1 MFSFPKMKK
10 HFKNVYFAVQTRR
23 SEPQRRSF
31 VALSLSTVMY
41 GLLRS
46 YCFHYT
52 RAVYKRVAWNILTW
66 ICGRTSHPMTVV
78 QRFSRICQ
86 IVNSLDVQWTV
97 TQLVGKV
104 AGSIPNGV
112 TGIFHW
118 HNASVRTMALGL
130 IQPLTEMRTRNISC
144 EVKGG
149 WCVGLTTLP
158 PSCADCLE
166 IWGQPQPQGL
176 YRDCFRFTGW
186 TTDYFVFISAN
197 NVRTCYGPDPF
208 SCSTWT
214 RTVYMQGL
222 KWSGREPDHSSSL
235 VPTWRMGSAVPLL
248 PLYAFI
254 SLI

>member
-66 ICGRTSHPMTVV
+66 ICSRTSHPMTAV

-86 IVNSLDVQWTV
+86 IVNSLHVQWTV

-118 HNASVRTMALGL
+118 YNASGRTMALGL
-130 IQPLTEMRTRNISC
+130 IEPLTEMRTRNISC

-149 WCVGLTTLP
+149 RCVGLTTLP
-158 PSCADCLE
+158 LSCADCLE

-186 TTDYFVFISAN
+186 TMDYFFFYFCKQRPDVFWARHIFLFNLNPYRLHAGVKVTGAWAWPLILISADVKN
-197 NVRTCYGPDPF
+197 G
-208 SCSTWT
+208 
-214 RTVYMQGL
+214 
-222 KWSGREPDHSSSL
+222 
-235 VPTWRMGSAVPLL
+235 
-248 PLYAFI
+248 
-254 SLI
+254 